1 MSILTPQT
9 TFNPHLKSN
18 LNPLSSHTSNGF
30 DDMNCVIEPT
40 EELGGIY
47 VGNIK
52 AARDP
57 EFLRRNKI
65 RAVLTVASRT
75 GIVYPENLIHFH
87 KIIEAEDVP
96 QFELGQFWDQSL
108 SS

>member
-1 MSILTPQT
+1 MSPYGTGL
-9 TFNPHLKSN
+9 
-18 LNPLSSHTSNGF
+18 
-30 DDMNCVIEPT
+30 DDMNCVLEPT

-52 AARDP
+52 VARDP

-75 GIVYPENLIHFH
+75 GIVYPEALIQFH
-87 KIIEAEDVP
+87 QVIEAEDVP
-96 QFELGQFWDQSL
+96 AQDLLQFWEQSL
-108 SS
+108 

>member
-1 MSILTPQT
+1 MSIQPQT
-9 TFNPHLKSN
+9 NRLNPHSATM
-18 LNPLSSHTSNGF
+18 PMYHHGF
-30 DDMNCVIEPT
+30 DDMNCIIEPT

-47 VGNIK
+47 LGNIK

-75 GIVYPENLIHFH
+75 GIVYPETMIQFH
-87 KIIEAEDVP
+87 KVIEAEDIP
-96 QFELGQFWDQSL
+96 SFELMPYWDSSL
-108 SS
+108 LPSNFSI